1 MRKRGAVFNKI
12 TALVLA
18 IVMVAALIACCG
30 AKPGNEPT
38 SAQNGLSA

>member
-18 IVMVAALIACCG
+18 IVMVAALIAGCR
-30 AKPGNEPT
+30 AKPGHI
-38 SAQNGLSA
+38 ARVGRDLRLK